1 MKNFLNKILRFF
13 IQIRDFFA
21 CMLQSTCV
29 YSIKKFLCYVFS
41 ALAIYMV
48 IAGKTEM
55 YIETLGFIA
64 VLLGI
69 RAWQRG
75 KVADEGQNNVNNNS
89 DKG

>member
-1 MKNFLNKILRFF
+1 MKFF
-13 IQIRDFFA
+13 QTIQKFFTQIRDFFL

-41 ALAIYMV
+41 VLAIYMV
-48 IAGKTEM
+48 ITGKTEM
-55 YIETLGFIA
+55 YVETLGFIA

-75 KVADEGQNNVNNNS
+75 KVVGSEAENNVNISN
-89 DKG
+89 KG